1 MRFSLSRWFA
11 PLAVFPTVLILG
23 GAMAV
28 ATPTAM
34 AAPNE
39 TPPAEPS
46 DSPSDT
52 SKEATPADAPPAS
65 AEPVSNKAP
74 AAAVH
79 DDSYSVVE
87 PPQPPPPNVEP
98 IPATQASAAFVEHLG
113 PESFPGRLR
122 GLYGGSLWLEPTF
135 HGLQWP
141 YMSHTGIGV
150 SGNFWSDTGYE
161 TIKRDLN
168 NLPDSKM
175 YYQQGR
181 GVLRVTP
188 TYVSG
193 RFFIQGQA
201 ELVGNLCQTA
211 DTGNSVCSTGTF
223 TTDDLWIRFGHW
235 NTWDLKVGRF
245 EGWEIYHM
253 GMGMD
258 PYTFERLG
266 PGMFGVD
273 NPASPKLDVPTLYG
287 VNYMQGR
294 ATEGLAVGDVALHFY
309 PTDFLRFEVLT
320 KLGAD
325 NYQKNNATGAT
336 ASTYYGER
344 DTAILDFGWVKF
356 KAGLEYEK
364 RSAVMQDIGASPG
377 ETMHKKDAV
386 EQTVRKGAGA
396 SLQFVIDP
404 IVEFGLNAAIGR
416 QDDQN
421 SMAVAIKENSY
432 TTKSVGGFANVR
444 FTDLLLFGVGLN
456 SQAQPA
462 PTTTS
467 RICRASVPFSICWPG
482 SFSSRANWAM
492 RTPFSSRATAV
503 LRPGLTPCSMPV
515 SASCTFI
522 DFGPAR
528 TLAESGLPQTAGDF
542 AAPAVLA
549 AMGVLLPRSTIL

>member
-1 MRFSLSRWFA
+1 
-11 PLAVFPTVLILG
+11 
-23 GAMAV
+23 MAV

-52 SKEATPADAPPAS
+52 SKEATPADAPPTS

-161 TIKRDLN
+161 MIKRDLN
-168 NLPDSKM
+168 NLPNSKM

-193 RFFIQGQA
+193 GFFIQGQA
-201 ELVGNLCQTA
+201 ELVGNVCQTA
-211 DTGNSVCSTGTF
+211 DPGNSVCSTGTF

-235 NTWDLKVGRF
+235 NSWDLKIGRF
-245 EGWEIYHM
+245 EGWEIYHL

-287 VNYMQGR
+287 VNYLQGR
-294 ATEGLAVGDVALHFY
+294 PTEGLAVGDVALHLY
-309 PTDFLRFEVLT
+309 LTDYLRFEGLAQ
-320 KLGAD
+320 LGTD

-336 ASTYYGER
+336 ASTYYGAR
-344 DTAILDFGWVKF
+344 PTVILDFGWVKF
-356 KAGLEYEK
+356 KAGLEYQM

-386 EQTVRKGAGA
+386 EQTVHKGAGG

-404 IVEFGLNAAIGR
+404 IVEFGINAAVGR

-432 TTKSVGGFANVR
+432 TTKSLGGFANVR
-444 FTDLLLFGVGLN
+444 LSFISDLLMAGVGLN
-456 SQAQPA
+456 WTTQTDDYLATPSSTNNYVSDLQGFGALQYLLAGQLFIKGEFGYAHAYFQPSDGTV
-462 PTTTS
+462 TTWT
-467 RICRASVPFSICWPG
+467 
-482 SFSSRANWAM
+482 NTM
-492 RTPFSSRATAV
+492 
-503 LRPGLTPCSMPV
+503 LN
-515 SASCTFI
+515 
-522 DFGPAR
+522 AR
-528 TLAESGLPQTAGDF
+528 VRF
-542 AAPAVLA
+542 VY
-549 AMGVLLPRSTIL
+549 IY

>member
-1 MRFSLSRWFA
+1 
-11 PLAVFPTVLILG
+11 
-23 GAMAV
+23 MAV
-28 ATPTAM
+28 ATPIAM

-39 TPPAEPS
+39 TPSAEPT
-46 DSPSDT
+46 DSPSDM

-65 AEPVSNKAP
+65 AEPVINKAP
-74 AAAVH
+74 ATAVV
-79 DDSYSVVE
+79 DDSNAVVE
-87 PPQPPPPNVEP
+87 PPQPPPPGVEP
-98 IPATQASAAFVEHLG
+98 IPAVQASAPFVEHLG
-113 PESFPGRLR
+113 PNSFPGRLR

-161 TIKRDLN
+161 TIKRDVPSVPN
-168 NLPDSKM
+168 SSM
-175 YYQQGR
+175 YFQQGR

-201 ELVGNLCQTA
+201 ELVGNTCQTA
-211 DTGNSVCSTGTF
+211 DTGNNVCATGTF

-235 NTWDLKVGRF
+235 NVWDLKVGRF
-245 EGWEIYHM
+245 EGWEIYHL

-266 PGMFGVD
+266 PGMFGLD

-287 VNYMQGR
+287 VNYLQGR
-294 ATEGLAVGDVALHFY
+294 PTEGLAVGDVAFHGYL
-309 PTDFLRFEVLT
+309 TDFLRFELLT
-320 KLGAD
+320 KLGTD

-356 KAGLEYEK
+356 KAGLEYQK
-364 RSAVMQDIGASPG
+364 RSAVVQDIGASPG
-377 ETMHKKDAV
+377 ETMHKKDPV

-404 IVEFGLNAAIGR
+404 IVEFGINAAVGR
-416 QDDQN
+416 QDDTN
-421 SMAVAIKENSY
+421 AMAAPIKENSY

-444 FTDLLLFGVGLN
+444 LSFISDLLMAGGGLNWTTQTDDYLASGSGVNDYVSDLQLFGALQYLLAGQLFIKGEVGYARAFFQPSDGDVTTWYNTMLN
-456 SQAQPA
+456 
-462 PTTTS
+462 
-467 RICRASVPFSICWPG
+467 
-482 SFSSRANWAM
+482 
-492 RTPFSSRATAV
+492 
-503 LRPGLTPCSMPV
+503 
-515 SASCTFI
+515 
-522 DFGPAR
+522 AR
-528 TLAESGLPQTAGDF
+528 VRLMYLY
-542 AAPAVLA
+542 
-549 AMGVLLPRSTIL
+549 